1 MKRIVTTL
9 LAAFFML
16 TAAMSSAATKTER
29 FRIKVVTS
37 ESQILAG
44 DPDAVPKDC
53 DGVNYSGYCHQ
64 SKFVSKQNTMRIEDG
79 HGKSFAITCV
89 QDSRFSKC
97 VPLTIGQSFDARMD
111 KRGITIFYEDAK
123 GGASKQ
129 LYTVVE
135 PAQGSASATAPG
147 SAQGLPAPAT
157 AGASPSSPLQ
167 SPPATGEAVREKVKC
182 NFISTPPGAEI
193 TVDGRYVGN
202 APSTVGLGTGTHV
215 VVFFMPGFA
224 QWKRELT
231 VFSGSDLNVNATLQK
246 TSE

>member
-9 LAAFFML
+9 LAGFFLL
-16 TAAMSSAATKTER
+16 TAGLSSAATKTER
-29 FRIKVVTS
+29 FRVKVLTS

-44 DPDAVPKDC
+44 DPDAVLKDC

-64 SKFVSKQNTMRIEDG
+64 SKFVSKQNTMRVQDET
-79 HGKSFAITCV
+79 GKAFAITCV

-97 VPLTIGQSFDARMD
+97 VPLTLGQSYDARRD

-135 PAQGSASATAPG
+135 PAQGSAPATASG
-147 SAQGLPAPAT
+147 SVQGLPTPAT
-157 AGASPSSPLQ
+157 AAASPLQ
-167 SPPATGEAVREKVKC
+167 SPPPATAEVAREKVKC

-202 APSTVGLGTGTHV
+202 APSTVGLSTGTHV